1 MLQRQVLINIAHIP
15 GNRICLKLKRERECV
30 WGCGEVDME
39 KVKLW
44 VEDFLAFYQENERTE
59 AVTYEKASE

>member
-1 MLQRQVLINIAHIP
+1 M
-15 GNRICLKLKRERECV
+15 CV